1 MFNYCIDACF
11 PLIGHLHFCRVPII
25 TIPSACLCVTLQNS
39 WTNLLKIGHGRFH
52 KNYIDISIFSEI
64 GQPALLLLW
73 RHTCVYACI
82 PIPALCWHPCTASML
97 CTRAQLSHWVVAFW
111 LGYGDTV
118 NYLKHRIFGGTDVSQ
133 WLCFPT
139 HLITNTITLEL
150 KVYVN
155 IHIIKVCSKLHK
167 KEQLCFPVLL
177 QMFIWCEI

>member
-1 MFNYCIDACF
+1 M
-11 PLIGHLHFCRVPII
+11 GHSHFCMVPII

-39 WTNLLKIGHGRFH
+39 GTNLLKIGHCRFH
-52 KNYIDISIFSEI
+52 KNFNDILIFSET
-64 GQPALLLLW
+64 GQLPWPLLW

-82 PIPALCWHPCTASML
+82 PIPAWCWHPCTASML
-97 CTRAQLSHWVVAFW
+97 CTRAQLLSHWIVAFW
-111 LGYGDTV
+111 LGYGNTV

-133 WLCFPT
+133 RLCCAYFPT

-155 IHIIKVCSKLHK
+155 MYIIKVRCKLHM
-167 KEQLCFPVLL
+167 KEQLHFPMLL